1 MKQATAILAA
11 LSQNIKINNREELL
25 AEAKQHIMENLL
37 YLKGV
42 KPTEDN
48 LTLEY
53 LRGVLHYPIKVNED
67 ITMQNISDLY
77 GIALKYSSLCKTYIG
92 GVHHD
97 TYCVNVYMDVNSKDV
112 IVLRVQDNNEQDI
125 FLEASTNLSKGNL
138 FNIMESILEK
148 DDLDYF
154 VNTTLYRMATLIK

>member
-53 LRGVLHYPIKVNED
+53 LKSALYYPIKINDEL
-67 ITMQNISDLY
+67 TMSNVSELY
-77 GIALKYSSLCKTYIG
+77 GMALKYSPLCKTHIG
-92 GVHHD
+92 GVHHN
-97 TYCVNVYMDVNSKDV
+97 TYCIDVYIDTKSLDV
-112 IVLRVQDNNEQDI
+112 IVVKVQDSNEKDI
-125 FLEASTNLSKGNL
+125 FLEATTNLNKGDL
-138 FNIMESILEK
+138 FNIMESILDK

-154 VNTTLYRMATLIK
+154 VNTTFCNMAKMIK